1 MSKPN
6 ATVRFGIRPKLF
18 ILVLIGFSLLI
29 GLTVWRI
36 GVEASQVASTSVERS
51 LEQSSVI
58 LDTKM
63 ASRFASIRETVIS
76 LAKDGR
82 VLPLVYDGESAT
94 LQDLS
99 QEFKQ
104 ALDFDILFLTDGQGV
119 ILARSDR
126 PEAIGRSVAGSSLL
140 FDSALRGETVDGI
153 ITSQGK
159 LLQVVAAPILDNVA
173 KDVVRGTAALAYE
186 LSPAMAQEINK
197 LTASDIGF
205 YIFER
210 DAKGNVVAV
219 KNTYATQ
226 SALAAVLDNYF
237 AQNIAVW
244 KGLYSSAGP
253 HTRLLI
259 KLHDEEFH
267 AVVHPLASKG
277 GGNLGFVMVL
287 RSKTELMK
295 PFLNIQRQVLT
306 VGLACIFIA
315 SVIAW
320 LIAHNISRPI
330 ISLISVTKKIEE
342 GNYPNPQDYRRS
354 NDEVGV
360 LYDALFRMGK
370 SIKDKADL
378 ESYLAQLAD
387 DIGDSG
393 LFEHENLLMPEV
405 DDSEAI
411 KAGEVKTVAEEER
424 FGDTGFDQ
432 VKSDVYGSTVVRDK
446 QDTPYS
452 GEVTQ
457 VSQYDNS
464 HYKNSRHKNS
474 YYEDA
479 AQMAAGDILYAGDV
493 IDGRYQVVRLLGS
506 GGMGRVYV
514 VKDMDLHETVALK
527 LLNQQNFTAEIVQWF
542 KDEVRLA
549 RRITHRNILRTFDF
563 GTWQGFYY
571 ITMEFVYGY
580 DLDHL
585 INKKGPLD
593 INIGLV
599 MAKQICSAINAAHE
613 QGIIHRDL
621 KPANMMINKQGIL
634 KIMDFGLAMQVQ
646 NKTGG
651 ASGVDAGS
659 STTTVAGTP
668 SYMAPEQFTAGELD
682 ERTDVYAVGVI
693 LYVIFTGDVPFSAP
707 SFEELAMK
715 HLQEAPPLLRSK
727 LANAPAALEKI
738 IIKAMMK
745 KKEDRYS
752 SIKELIDD
760 LQAI

>member
-1 MSKPN
+1 MSSQSH
-6 ATVRFGIRPKLF
+6 AVRFGIRPKLF
-18 ILVLIGFSLLI
+18 ILVLIGFSVLI

-36 GVEASQVASTSVERS
+36 GVEASQVASASVERS

-58 LDTKM
+58 LSTKM
-63 ASRFASIRETVIS
+63 QSRFSSIRETVTS

-104 ALDFDILFLTDGQGV
+104 ALDFDILFLTDSKGI

-126 PEAIGRSVAGSSLL
+126 PEAIGRSVAGSGAL
-140 FDSALRGETVDGI
+140 FDSALHGETVEGI
-153 ITSQGK
+153 IASQGK
-159 LLQVVAAPILDNVA
+159 LLQIVAAPIVDNVA

-186 LSPAMAQEINK
+186 LSPEIAQEINK

-210 DAKGNVVAV
+210 DAKGEAVAV
-219 KNTYATQ
+219 KNTYTTKP
-226 SALAAVLDNYF
+226 ALSTALDDYF
-237 AQNIAVW
+237 AKNISIW
-244 KGLYSSAGP
+244 KTLYSSADP
-253 HTRLLI
+253 QTRLLI
-259 KLHDEEFH
+259 SLNDEEFH

-277 GGNLGFVMVL
+277 GGNLGFVMAL
-287 RSKTELMK
+287 SSKTELMR

-306 VGLACIFIA
+306 VGLVCLFIA
-315 SVIAW
+315 SIIAW

-330 ISLISVTKKIEE
+330 ISLISVTKKIED
-342 GNYPNPQDYRRS
+342 GNYPDAKDYQRS

-370 SIKDKADL
+370 SIKDKAEL

-387 DIGDSG
+387 DIGDESLLDNEDMLAPEPVELTEEP
-393 LFEHENLLMPEV
+393 LFN
-405 DDSEAI
+405 
-411 KAGEVKTVAEEER
+411 
-424 FGDTGFDQ
+424 DTGRDNT
-432 VKSDVYGSTVVRDK
+432 KADVTNATVIRDK
-446 QDTPYS
+446 EDVVYS

-457 VSQYDNS
+457 MAQHDTS
-464 HYKNSRHKNS
+464 HFKKSEKII
-474 YYEDA
+474 
-479 AQMAAGDILYAGDV
+479 AGDILYAGEV
-493 IDGRYQVVRLLGS
+493 IDKRYQVIRLLGL
-506 GGMGRVYV
+506 GGMGQVYV
-514 VKDMDLHETVALK
+514 VKDLDLNETVALK
-527 LLNQQNFTAEIVQWF
+527 LLNQQNFSDEIIQLF
-542 KDEVRLA
+542 KDEIRLA

-580 DLDHL
+580 DLEHL
-585 INKKGPLD
+585 ITKKGPLD

-646 NKTGG
+646 NKKGI
-651 ASGVDAGS
+651 SPDANANS
-659 STTTVAGTP
+659 NSTTVAGTP
-668 SYMAPEQFTAGELD
+668 RYMAPEQFTAGEMD
-682 ERTDVYAVGVI
+682 ERTDIYAVGVI
-693 LYVIFTGDVPFSAP
+693 LYILFTGKAPFSAL

-715 HLQEAPPLLRSK
+715 HIQEKPPLLRSELPK
-727 LANAPAALEKI
+727 APPALEKI
-738 IIKAMMK
+738 ISKALMK

-752 SIKELIDD
+752 SIKELIED